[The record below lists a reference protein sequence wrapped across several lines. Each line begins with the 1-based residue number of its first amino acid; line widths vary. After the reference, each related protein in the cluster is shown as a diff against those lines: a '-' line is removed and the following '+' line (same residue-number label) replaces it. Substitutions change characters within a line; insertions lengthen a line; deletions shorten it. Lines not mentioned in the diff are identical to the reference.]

1 MRIQMPEVVFPYRE
15 TTFEEFAQANKLTLG
30 QAARALERLAKSRQL
45 AVSKNREG
53 RYVYRL
59 VRS

>member
-1 MRIQMPEVVFPYRE
+1 VNMKMSEVVFPYRE
-15 TTFEEFAQANKLTLG
+15 TTFDEFAQANKLTLG
-30 QAARALERLAKSRQL
+30 QAARTLERLAKSRQL